1 MKMNKL
7 KEWFYVQIILRIE
20 ARANG
25 VSYGWLRTV
34 YRLRKNFPK

>member
-1 MKMNKL
+1 MVL
-7 KEWFYVQIILRIE
+7 CLRIE

-34 YRLRKNFPK
+34 YRLRKDFPK